1 MNPPVAQSES
11 VLSDEEFAKFC
22 EFFYRKTG
30 IMFDAKKKYFAERRI
45 IDRMNKTSCATFREY
60 FSNVRFEA
68 SGAEMQRLVNQM
80 TVNET
85 YFFREDY
92 QFKALVE
99 GILPDLASRRKGSE
113 PDSAVVGAVLVRRGT
128 LFARHLHPGTMGRC
142 RPLQY
147 RDHGFGYRLHHPRPG
162 GRRRIRRALPA
173 ATVAGSDQKV
183 FHQAKGPRIP
193 DFRRPSLLDRFLPGQ
208 RRRSGMFMRQFRNI
222 DVIFCRNMLIYF
234 DDKSRRETIEAMY
247 DCMSPGGYICLGH
260 SESMS
265 RISSLFRARKY
276 RRLDHL
282 PKAIRERVMDNVQL
296 PTTKTRILVV
306 EDGITMRMFYRRVL
320 EGAGFEVEEAV
331 NGIEGVERAMT
342 GSFDLLVV
350 DVNMPKMDGYQVIRT
365 VREDPSLWRVPV
377 ITISTESI
385 RSRTPRKPMRPA
397 PTST

>member
-1 MNPPVAQSES
+1 MVQAMAVNPLVAQSDA

-45 IDRMNKTSCATFREY
+45 IDRMNKTGCATFREY

-68 SGAEMQRLVNQM
+68 SGAEMQRLVNQL

-113 PDSAVVGAVLVRRGT
+113 PIRLWSVPCSSGEEPYSLAIYILEQWADADRYDIEIMASDIDSTILAQAAAGVYGERSLQRLSPDLIRKYFTRQKDREYRISGDLRGSIDFFQGNVVD
-128 LFARHLHPGTMGRC
+128 P
-142 RPLQY
+142 
-147 RDHGFGYRLHHPRPG
+147 
-162 GRRRIRRALPA
+162 
-173 ATVAGSDQKV
+173 
-183 FHQAKGPRIP
+183 
-193 DFRRPSLLDRFLPGQ
+193 
-208 RRRSGMFMRQFRNI
+208 MFMRQFRNI

-276 RRLDHL
+276 SDSIIYQK
-282 PKAIRERVMDNVQL
+282 P
-296 PTTKTRILVV
+296 
-306 EDGITMRMFYRRVL
+306 
-320 EGAGFEVEEAV
+320 FENE
-331 NGIEGVERAMT
+331 
-342 GSFDLLVV
+342 
-350 DVNMPKMDGYQVIRT
+350 
-365 VREDPSLWRVPV
+365 
-377 ITISTESI
+377 
-385 RSRTPRKPMRPA
+385 
-397 PTST
+397 